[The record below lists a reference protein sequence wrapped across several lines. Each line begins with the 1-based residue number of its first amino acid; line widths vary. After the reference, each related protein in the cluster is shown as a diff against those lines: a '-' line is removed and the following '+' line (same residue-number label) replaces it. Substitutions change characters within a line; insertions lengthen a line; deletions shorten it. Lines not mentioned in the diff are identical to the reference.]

1 MISVFIK
8 FIARLGW
15 SGSGAQRV
23 FAIVSTSDF
32 LIQHCHKFNT
42 VLKSAIKNIAVWLE
56 LH

>member
-42 VLKSAIKNIAVWLE
+42 VLKSAIKNCRLA
-56 LH
+56 